1 MKREVVNNLN
11 ERDFVTSIIMSDK
24 CCQVLIPFIKLQY
37 FECDYTRVIVQ
48 WVIEYYK
55 KFKMSPK
62 RDVMSLY
69 RVHCDE
75 IQDDSLKDLILTYLQ
90 KLSETNINNED
101 YLLDQ
106 SRDFL
111 DYRALTNYTEDL
123 KACLNTRSMEKARE
137 IQSGYR
143 KVSVAETNEVSL
155 LSLDDT
161 NIIKEALEKVDEEL
175 FTLPDAY
182 SEVVGKIHRNDF
194 IAILAGMKKG
204 KSWALGDLALRA
216 MKQQLNV
223 VFVSMEMTREEVV
236 QRFWKMLFGAKSGL
250 IQPGLVETSRF
261 VEDLNEPEKYKVELI
276 DVNVKEGVG
285 KSVEEL
291 QKQLRA
297 QNNYMGN
304 LRIVAYPAFSVSAT
318 EVEQRVEELAQNGF
332 IADVVV
338 IDYAD
343 ILKPCGGGSELR
355 NQLDATWKAL
365 RAFAMKFH
373 CCVITAS
380 QTNRAGLNSSII
392 DATVISDDIR
402 KACHVTSFVAL
413 EQTPKMKK
421 QHLMRVH
428 NIMLRQGTSGNSCVF
443 PQALGLGQ
451 FIFQNPIKAS
461 QLNLDDDCDDDLS
474 VN

>member
-155 LSLDDT
+155 LSLDDA
-161 NIIKEALEKVDEEL
+161 NIIKQALQKVDEEL
-175 FTLPDAY
+175 FTLPDAMAG
-182 SEVVGKIHRNDF
+182 VFGKIHRNDF

-204 KSWALGDLALRA
+204 KSWALSDLALRA
-216 MKQQLNV
+216 MQQRLNV

-236 QRFWKMLFGAKSGL
+236 QRFWKMMFGAKSGL
-250 IQPGLVETSRF
+250 IQPGLIETSRF
-261 VEDLNEPEKYKVELI
+261 VEDLSESGKYKIELI
-276 DVNVKEGVG
+276 DINVKDNVG

-304 LRIVAYPAFSVSAT
+304 LRIIAYPAFSVS
-318 EVEQRVEELAQNGF
+318 VNDIQNRIEELAQEGF

-343 ILKPCGGGSELR
+343 ITKPVGGGSELR

-380 QTNRAGLNSSII
+380 QTNRAGLNSSIVS
-392 DATVISDDIR
+392 AETISEDIR
-402 KACHVTSFVAL
+402 KLAHITSMVSL
-413 EQTPKMKK
+413 EQTPKMYKN
-421 QHLMRVH
+421 HIMRIR
-428 NIMLRQGTSGNSCVF
+428 NIAMRNGQTSGPCVF

-451 FIFQNPIKAS
+451 FVFGKPILAEN
-461 QLNLDDDCDDDLS
+461 LNMEDDDS
-474 VN
+474 SE